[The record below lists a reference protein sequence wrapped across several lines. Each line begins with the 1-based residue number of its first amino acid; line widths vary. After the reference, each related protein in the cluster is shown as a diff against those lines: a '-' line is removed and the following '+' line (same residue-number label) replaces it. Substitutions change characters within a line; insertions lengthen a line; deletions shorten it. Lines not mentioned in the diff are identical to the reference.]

1 MSNRDERES
10 IWSIRKRWRPLY
22 STLFVGQT
30 FGWLTYRMIEA
41 TPETALMELHTIG
54 GRAAV
59 GTLAVTEALDIML
72 GTRDAINEWLQKRRE
87 QAHAEGVEEGVA
99 KGHAQGIVE
108 GVVKGHAQGVAEGHA
123 QGAAERDMEWQTWN
137 ANRIAAEERGEPFD
151 EPPPSSDDK

>member
-30 FGWLTYRMIEA
+30 FGWLTYRIIET

-72 GTRDAINEWLQKRRE
+72 GTRDAINEWLRKRRE

-99 KGHAQGIVE
+99 K
-108 GVVKGHAQGVAEGHA
+108 
-123 QGAAERDMEWQTWN
+123 RDREWQAWN
-137 ANRIAAEERGEPFD
+137 ADRIAAEERGEPFD
-151 EPPPSSDDK
+151 EPPPGSDDAR

>member
-1 MSNRDERES
+1 MSNHDERES

-30 FGWLTYRMIEA
+30 FGWLTYRMIET

-72 GTRDAINEWLQKRRE
+72 GTRDAINEWLQKRRQ
-87 QAHAEGVEEGVA
+87 QAHAEGVAEGVA
-99 KGHAQGIVE
+99 KGQ
-108 GVVKGHAQGVAEGHA
+108 A
-123 QGAAERDMEWQTWN
+123 QGAAERDLEWQTWN

-151 EPPPSSDDK
+151 EPPPGSDDEQ

>member
-30 FGWLTYRMIEA
+30 FGWLTYRMIETA
-41 TPETALMELHTIG
+41 PETALMELHTIG

-87 QAHAEGVEEGVA
+87 QAHAEGVA
-99 KGHAQGIVE
+99 KGHAQGVSD
-108 GVVKGHAQGVAEGHA
+108 
-123 QGAAERDMEWQTWN
+123 RDREWRTWN
-137 ANRIAAEERGEPFD
+137 ADRIAAEERGEPFD
-151 EPPPSSDDK
+151 EPPPGSDDAR

>member
-1 MSNRDERES
+1 MGNRDERES

-30 FGWLTYRMIEA
+30 FGWLIYRMMESA
-41 TPETALMELHTIG
+41 PETALMELHTIG

-87 QAHAEGVEEGVA
+87 QAHALGVEAGHAKGVEEGHA
-99 KGHAQGIVE
+99 KGI
-108 GVVKGHAQGVAEGHA
+108 
-123 QGAAERDMEWQTWN
+123 AERDQEWQTWN

-151 EPPPSSDDK
+151 EPPPGSDNDR

>member
-1 MSNRDERES
+1 MSNHDERES

-30 FGWLTYRMIEA
+30 FGWLAYRLLE
-41 TPETALMELHTIG
+41 TSPEIALMELHTIG

-87 QAHAEGVEEGVA
+87 QAHAEGHAAGVEEGVAKGRALGVEEGVA
-99 KGHAQGIVE
+99 KGHAQGA
-108 GVVKGHAQGVAEGHA
+108 AQ
-123 QGAAERDMEWQTWN
+123 RDLEWQAWN

-151 EPPPSSDDK
+151 EPPPGSDDPR

>member
-30 FGWLTYRMIEA
+30 FGWLTYRIIET

-72 GTRDAINEWLQKRRE
+72 GTRDAINEWLRKRRE

-99 KGHAQGIVE
+99 K
-108 GVVKGHAQGVAEGHA
+108 
-123 QGAAERDMEWQTWN
+123 RDREWQAWN
-137 ANRIAAEERGEPFD
+137 ADRIAAEERGEPFD
-151 EPPPSSDDK
+151 KPPPGSDDAR